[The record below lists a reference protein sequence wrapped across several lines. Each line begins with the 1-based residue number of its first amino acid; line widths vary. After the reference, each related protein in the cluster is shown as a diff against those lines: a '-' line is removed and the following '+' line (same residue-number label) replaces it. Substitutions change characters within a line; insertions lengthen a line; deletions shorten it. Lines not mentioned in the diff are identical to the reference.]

1 MFNRIIVPLDG
12 SELASEALVQAQE
25 LAKRLDAEL
34 HLIRAIDPTVLNRVG
49 AVGMGFDYSAVD
61 ALLSEEEKE
70 ATSFIETQVASLQ
83 DGGFKASGV
92 VMRGYAASAII
103 SVAVEGDLIVMA
115 SHGRTGVRRWFL
127 GSVAEE
133 VLRQSTVPI
142 MLIRQHDPE
151 STSGK

>member
-1 MFNRIIVPLDG
+1 LYEKGWWTTGVLGPIG
-12 SELASEALVQAQE
+12 SAVAAGRLLG
-25 LAKRLDAEL
+25 LDAGAMASAL
-34 HLIRAIDPTVLNRVG
+34 GLAVAGTGGAKSSFGTDGKPLLAGRAAEAGV
-49 AVGMGFDYSAVD
+49 AC
-61 ALLSEEEKE
+61 ALLK
-70 ATSFIETQVASLQ
+70 ATDPQPWNS
-83 DGGFKASGV
+83 
-92 VMRGYAASAII
+92 II
-103 SVAVEGDLIVMA
+103 KTARSKKCDLVVMA